1 MWTGCKTNTGC
12 RPWSIYRSCGIKY
25 CDQPI
30 THIWV
35 TMDSETKMWSSF
47 ERCCY
52 HTVGTYRDILFDKH
66 TGRCGFCG
74 IITEA
79 NVSTWPPSKDRSCPH
94 CAARRA
100 RPIMST
106 INPVYYGLSGE
117 RISKETYDALNESGA
132 FTVAQKQIG
141 HIFIKTAWVDGKYVS
156 TIQDDINKQNVLT
169 KIWDTYSRFAIEE
182 WHQMIEPVIEAAVG
196 VIQPSATDVNAGL
209 TGL

>member
-1 MWTGCKTNTGC
+1 
-12 RPWSIYRSCGIKY
+12 
-25 CDQPI
+25 
-30 THIWV
+30 
-35 TMDSETKMWSSF
+35 
-47 ERCCY
+47 
-52 HTVGTYRDILFDKH
+52 
-66 TGRCGFCG
+66 
-74 IITEA
+74 
-79 NVSTWPPSKDRSCPH
+79 
-94 CAARRA
+94 
-100 RPIMST
+100 MST